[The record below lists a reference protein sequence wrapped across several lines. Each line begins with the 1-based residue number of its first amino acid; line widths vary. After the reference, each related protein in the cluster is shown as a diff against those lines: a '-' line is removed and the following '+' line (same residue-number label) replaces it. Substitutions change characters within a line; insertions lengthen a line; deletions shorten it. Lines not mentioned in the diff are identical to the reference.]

1 MGLGARRL
9 VLVVHITSS
18 VGWIGAVA
26 TSLALAVVAVATDDI
41 VATRAVY
48 IVLEPMGRY
57 VLMPLAVASFA
68 SGVLQSVGTRWGLF
82 WHYWVIVKLLIN
94 VVSAAV
100 LFTYLETL
108 AMLATVARASP
119 ATDAAVLQDP
129 SPVLH
134 SAGALV
140 LLLGA
145 TVLSVYK
152 PRGMTRYGQRQ
163 AHALRRDANAPSA
176 PSAI

>member
-9 VLVVHITSS
+9 VLLLHITSS
-18 VGWIGAVA
+18 VGWVGAVI
-26 TSLALAVVAVATDDI
+26 TSLALAVVAVATEELET
-41 VATRAVY
+41 ARSVY
-48 IVLEPMGRY
+48 IVMEPMGRY
-57 VLMPLAVASFA
+57 VLVPLSIASF
-68 SGVLQSVGTRWGLF
+68 GTGIVQSVGTRWGLF
-82 WHYWVIVKLLIN
+82 WHYWVIVKLIIN

-108 AMLATVARASP
+108 AMLATAARSP
-119 ATDAAVLQDP
+119 LPAGSAMIPST
-129 SPVLH
+129 SPVVH

-140 LLLGA
+140 FLLGA

-163 AHALRRDANAPSA
+163 SHALRSA
-176 PSAI
+176 PQLA